1 MVRNALLVCF
11 MLVLGVGLIHPRE
24 IGAQDIARLQSGVVK
39 ITAKPSSGT
48 TKSGTGFIVRLE
60 SNAAYIVT
68 AAHVVAGDPNPKVEF
83 FTKQHVQFP
92 AEVLP
97 GAEGGDDVG
106 GLALLLVKGK
116 ENLPS
121 SIGALPLAS
130 TSLMLEDMVMI
141 GFPLGAGA
149 WHITKG
155 NIGSRQGRTIYFD
168 PRVDSGNSGG
178 PIIQKGKVVGV
189 VMAAKSS
196 GQGITVR
203 GVQDYI
209 EGFGI
214 TAQDRTSSASM
225 ATESSPPPTATAKP
239 EPRQVTRDREVTG
252 KDGAPMVL
260 IPAGEFQKGG
270 GVKSDERKGPIRH
283 AVLDAYYM
291 DKYEVTVGRY
301 AKFLRDTGRAKPKLW
316 DQADLSK
323 HQDRPVVNINWY
335 DARAYCEWTNKRLPT
350 AAESE
355 YAARGTDG
363 RRYPWGN
370 EWPGDD
376 THPTNYGRAFD
387 GPGNSEITK
396 GQLYSLGVKPGGS
409 YELDKSPFGI
419 YDMAGNAAEWVA
431 DWCCEKEE
439 GDQQGSQ
446 RNPKGPP
453 SGEMKLARGGNWN
466 TGNSPITTFFLAKEP
481 DEYFWLISGVR
492 CAQDAK

>member
-1 MVRNALLVCF
+1 MARSPLLVCLTLL
-11 MLVLGVGLIHPRE
+11 LVVGLVYTKE

-39 ITAKPSSGT
+39 ITAKPPQGT
-48 TKSGTGFIVRLE
+48 TNVGTGFIVRLE

-121 SIGALPLAS
+121 GIGSLPLAS

-141 GFPLGAGA
+141 GFPLGTGP
-149 WHITKG
+149 WHVTKG

-203 GVQDYI
+203 GVQNYI

-214 TAQDRTSSASM
+214 TAQDRTSSAAM
-225 ATESSPPPTATAKP
+225 TTESSPPPAATAKP
-239 EPRQVTRDREVTG
+239 ESRKMPQDHEITG

-260 IPAGEFQKGG
+260 IPAGEFLMGSPDGG
-270 GVKSDERKGPIRH
+270 GEENEHPQHRVF
-283 AVLDAYYM
+283 LDAYYM
-291 DKYEVTVGRY
+291 DKFEVTVSRY
-301 AKFLRDTGRAKPKLW
+301 AEFMRSTGQRAPAYRDQVNTVRHSNL
-316 DQADLSK
+316 
-323 HQDRPVVNINWY
+323 PVVGVDWH
-335 DARAYCEWTNKRLPT
+335 DAEAYCRWAEKRLPT
-350 AAESE
+350 EAEWE
-355 YAARGTDG
+355 KAARGTDG
-363 RRYPWGN
+363 RTYPWGN
-370 EWPGDD
+370 EP
-376 THPTNYGRAFD
+376 PTSRLANF
-387 GPGNSEITK
+387 GNSYTNNFYDERLASVNSQEA
-396 GQLYSLGVKPGGS
+396 GN
-409 YELDKSPFGI
+409 SPYGLHH
-419 YDMAGNAAEWVA
+419 MAGNVWEWTA
-431 DWCCEKEE
+431 DWYNATYYKT
-439 GDQQGSQ
+439 SPA
-446 RNPKGPP
+446 RNPPGPS
-453 SGEMKLARGGNWN
+453 SGEFRVFHGGSWFNAPAHVRSA
-466 TGNSPITTFFLAKEP
+466 TRDRATFSNRDDTLGF
-481 DEYFWLISGVR
+481 R
-492 CAQDAK
+492 CAQDRPN